1 VIEASYAWAFK
12 NLHEELWDLEGNG
25 MEYFEFKPDSSAKAE
40 ASLFLGYHSQVAA
53 LI

>member
-1 VIEASYAWAFK
+1 MGIQKFTRRALGSGR
-12 NLHEELWDLEGNG
+12 EGNG